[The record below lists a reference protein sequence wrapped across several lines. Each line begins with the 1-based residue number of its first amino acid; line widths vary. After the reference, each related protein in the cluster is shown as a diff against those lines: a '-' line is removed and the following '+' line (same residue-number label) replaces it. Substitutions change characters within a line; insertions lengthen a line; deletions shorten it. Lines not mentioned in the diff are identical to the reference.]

1 MSNVYLD
8 NNRIMKMK
16 DVDRELKKIG
26 TWRENEKEII
36 IGVLVVLLSCGI
48 LYAGIKKFQKNNM
61 YLTIEVKKT
70 PQTKPANNSVYF
82 YLEKQ
87 GIKR

>member
-1 MSNVYLD
+1 
-8 NNRIMKMK
+8 MK

-26 TWRENEKEII
+26 TWREHEKEII
-36 IGVLVVLLSCGI
+36 IGVLAFLLSCGM

-61 YLTIEVKKT
+61 YLTIEVKKIPKT
-70 PQTKPANNSVYF
+70 TNNNTYF

-87 GIKR
+87 GIQR

>member
-26 TWRENEKEII
+26 TWREHEKEII
-36 IGVLVVLLSCGI
+36 IGILVVLLSGAM
-48 LYAGIKKFQKNNM
+48 LYAGIRKFQKNNM
-61 YLTIEVKKT
+61 YITVEVKKT
-70 PQTKPANNSVYF
+70 PKAANNSNTYF

-87 GIKR
+87 GIQR